1 MSDFQGIVTGNIAS
15 TPISKAVNMSPSEIA
30 AFERNAKQ
38 EPLPTDSVHAP
49 QDNSDLWATME
60 TTSWNEPM
68 FGTAI
73 SNNFRR
79 VTRKMEV
86 PGGTLYSVATYGICY
101 VRGTANSNTS
111 ETLVFVP
118 NTENTTKTKK

>member
-1 MSDFQGIVTGNIAS
+1 MSDFQGIVTGNIAN
-15 TPISKAVNMSPSEIA
+15 TPISKTANMSPSEIA
-30 AFERNAKQ
+30 AFEQAVTKQ
-38 EPLPTDSVHAP
+38 SMPTDPVHIP
-49 QDNSDLWATME
+49 QDTSEVWTPVE
-60 TTSWNEPM
+60 TITWNEPM

-86 PGGTLYSVATYGICY
+86 PGGAIYSVATYGICY

-111 ETLVFVP
+111 ESLVFVP
-118 NTENTTKTKK
+118 SVENTSKSKK

>member
-15 TPISKAVNMSPSEIA
+15 TPISKGVNMSPSEIA
-30 AFERNAKQ
+30 AFERKTQ
-38 EPLPTDSVHAP
+38 SEPLPTEPVHAP
-49 QDNSDLWATME
+49 QDNSELWATME

-101 VRGTANSNTS
+101 VRGTANANTS

-118 NTENTTKTKK
+118 NTENTKTKK

>member
-15 TPISKAVNMSPSEIA
+15 TPISKTVNMSPSEIA
-30 AFERNAKQ
+30 AFEKMKA
-38 EPLPTDSVHAP
+38 EPSPVTPAHAP
-49 QDNSDLWATME
+49 QDDSDLWTTME

-79 VTRKMEV
+79 VTRKMDV

-111 ETLVFVP
+111 ETVVFVP
-118 NTENTTKTKK
+118 NTDTPAKTKK